1 MTTGKILS
9 ESFTQQDRDNHH
21 LSELLSAKASELLVL
36 AANAAVLFFDDSLL
50 DAIKAVASLVLLI
63 APRPVSRRSTPRLDN
78 PVPGCLINAIARFF
92 ITRLAFLSA
101 LSSLPQDRQTNF
113 S

>member
-36 AANAAVLFFDDSLL
+36 
-50 DAIKAVASLVLLI
+50 
-63 APRPVSRRSTPRLDN
+63 
-78 PVPGCLINAIARFF
+78 
-92 ITRLAFLSA
+92 
-101 LSSLPQDRQTNF
+101 SS
-113 S
+113 